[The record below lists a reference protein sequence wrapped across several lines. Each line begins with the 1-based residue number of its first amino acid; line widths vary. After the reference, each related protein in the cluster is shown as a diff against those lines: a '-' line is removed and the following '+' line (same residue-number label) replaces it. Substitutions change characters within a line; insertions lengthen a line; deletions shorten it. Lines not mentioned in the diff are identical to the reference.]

1 MQAVRI
7 LAAVLAG
14 VLLPSAG
21 HAKEPILE
29 PGCDAGSSIKISG
42 LVEAIELT
50 GVGGPAPQMLT
61 IRLSDKHDY
70 SARADASAG
79 VLAGYVALF
88 TSAYSGQKPVVI
100 HYGCEVGIR
109 IIHSVELP

>member
-1 MQAVRI
+1 MF
-7 LAAVLAG
+7 
-14 VLLPSAG
+14 
-21 HAKEPILE
+21 E

-42 LVEAIELT
+42 MVETIELT
-50 GVGGPAPQMLT
+50 GVGGPTSQVLT
-61 IRLSDKHDY
+61 IRLSDKHTY

-88 TSAYSGQKPVVI
+88 SSAYSDKRPVTI

-109 IIHSVELP
+109 VIHSVDLP